1 MQVWRL
7 PAGRLAPPQE
17 SPRAG
22 PTQSP
27 GPFRFGTRPAQPHP
41 TFGLAGAAAVDY
53 PRGLVNSGLVTLQGR
68 LDSLQNRIATAMERA
83 GRDQLTVRLVA
94 VVKTVP
100 AALVAEAVALGVT
113 DLGESRVQE
122 AEARITALGRR
133 VARWH
138 LIGHL
143 QRNKAG
149 KAAQLFDRV
158 HSVDSIDVASTLSR
172 HSVGAGFRLPVLV
185 EVNISGE
192 ATKHGVA
199 PEGAAALVE
208 AIAGLPGLALDGL
221 MTVGA
226 RVERPEQA
234 RRGFEQLRL
243 LRDKLEAQAGR
254 RLPELSMGMSGDFEA
269 AIAEGSTM
277 VRVGTALF
285 GPG

>member
-1 MQVWRL
+1 M
-7 PAGRLAPPQE
+7 
-17 SPRAG
+17 
-22 PTQSP
+22 
-27 GPFRFGTRPAQPHP
+27 
-41 TFGLAGAAAVDY
+41 
-53 PRGLVNSGLVTLQGR
+53 NSGLTSLRDR
-68 LDSLQNRIATAMERA
+68 LEALRERIAVSSERA
-83 GRDQLTVRLVA
+83 GRAPGTVRLVA

-100 AALVAEAVALGVT
+100 AIVVAEAVALGLT

-122 AEARITALGRR
+122 AELRSAAVGRGA
-133 VARWH
+133 ARWH

-149 KAAQLFDRV
+149 KAVQLFDRV
-158 HSVDSIDVASTLSR
+158 HSLDSIETARALSGR
-172 HSVGAGFRLPVLV
+172 LKGSGLRLPVLV

-192 ATKHGVA
+192 PTKHGVA
-199 PEGAAALVE
+199 PGEAQGLAE
-208 AIAGLPGLALDGL
+208 AIAGLPDLALDGL

-226 RVERPEQA
+226 RVEHPGEA
-234 RRGFEQLRL
+234 RHAFARLRA
-243 LRDKLEAQAGR
+243 LRDAIESSAGL

>member
-1 MQVWRL
+1 
-7 PAGRLAPPQE
+7 
-17 SPRAG
+17 
-22 PTQSP
+22 
-27 GPFRFGTRPAQPHP
+27 
-41 TFGLAGAAAVDY
+41 
-53 PRGLVNSGLVTLQGR
+53 VNSGLASLQDR
-68 LDSLQNRIATAMERA
+68 LDAVRERIAAALDRSGRA
-83 GRDQLTVRLVA
+83 PGAVLLVA

-100 AALVAEAVALGVT
+100 MALVAEAVSLGIA

-122 AEARITALGRR
+122 AETRIAGLGRHA
-133 VARWH
+133 ARWH

-158 HSVDSIDVASTLSR
+158 HSLDSIETARALSTRAES
-172 HSVGAGFRLPVLV
+172 AGIRLPALV

-192 ATKHGVA
+192 PTKHGVA
-199 PEGAAALVE
+199 PEGARALVE
-208 AIAGLPGLALDGL
+208 AIAGVPGLTLDGL

-226 RVERPEQA
+226 RVERPEDA
-234 RRGFEQLRL
+234 RRGFARLRA
-243 LRDKLEAQAGR
+243 LRDELEAAAGL

-285 GPG
+285 GPSQAEA